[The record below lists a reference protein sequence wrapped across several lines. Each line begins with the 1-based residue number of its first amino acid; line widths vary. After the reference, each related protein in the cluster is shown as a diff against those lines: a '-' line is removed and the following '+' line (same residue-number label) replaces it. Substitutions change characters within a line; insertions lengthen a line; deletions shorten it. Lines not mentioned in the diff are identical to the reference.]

1 MLQYIFNN
9 ILHISNKYLIFY
21 IYTIIYFV
29 LINKLLYII
38 NYLLELIYV
47 KEFKKKFYI
56 YIYIY

>member
-9 ILHISNKYLIFY
+9 MLYISNKYLVFY

-47 KEFKKKFYI
+47 KEFMKKLYI
-56 YIYIY
+56 YIY